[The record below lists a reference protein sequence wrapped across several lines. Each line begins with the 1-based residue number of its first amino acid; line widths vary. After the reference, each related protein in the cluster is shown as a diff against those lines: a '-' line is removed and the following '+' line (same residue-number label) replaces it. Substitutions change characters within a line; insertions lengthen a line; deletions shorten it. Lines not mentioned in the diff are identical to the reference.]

1 MAELVL
7 LDRFNWTVFTK
18 LNTKTEQQAFLNSNL
33 YAIAQ
38 SKFENCMPVGYLTGN
53 QAVGMAVYCNWGNY
67 VWISHIMIDAKF
79 QNQSHGTEFLTLLI
93 KKIKQS
99 SKSSEIRVGVKA
111 ENLDALLFF
120 QKNGFD
126 LLEET
131 NDGETVLAM
140 RL

>member
-7 LDRFNWTVFTK
+7 LDRFNWTVFAE
-18 LNTKTEQQAFLNSNL
+18 LNVKIEQQTFLNSNL

-38 SKFENCMPVGYLTGN
+38 SKFENCTPIGYLAENEGI
-53 QAVGMAVYCNWGNY
+53 GMAIYCNWRNF

-79 QNQSHGTEFLTLLI
+79 QNQSHGREFLTLLT
-93 KKIKQS
+93 KKIKQLN
-99 SKSSEIRVGVKA
+99 KTSEIRVGVKA
-111 ENLDALLFF
+111 ENINALLFF
-120 QKNGFD
+120 QKNGFE